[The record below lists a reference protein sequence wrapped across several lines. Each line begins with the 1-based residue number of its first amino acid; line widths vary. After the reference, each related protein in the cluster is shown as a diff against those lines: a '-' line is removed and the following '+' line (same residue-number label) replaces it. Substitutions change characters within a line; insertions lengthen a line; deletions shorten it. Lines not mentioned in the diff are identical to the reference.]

1 MTQSEMEWAE
11 VEEKLKLMA
20 KVIQDWLA
28 LLRQLG
34 VVPSAAFGPVQE
46 QAMIQVFLEDT
57 VKTLERLD

>member
-20 KVIQDWLA
+20 KVIQDGLA

-34 VVPSAAFGPVQE
+34 VVPSAAFGSVQE
-46 QAMIQVFLEDT
+46 QAMIQVFLTDT